1 MRRDGR
7 RPRGPTWRRRRRVHG
22 GFLDTLKKRVE
33 KFQRLGF
40 QEQDVIAK
48 VVISNPANY
57 QVLTESHDIAI
68 AWSAEL
74 ANQTVGPRTGPGRD
88 EAFWGAIRG
97 GPADAAR
104 HCFWSARLAS
114 KLGYNDALLL
124 VTTHE
129 MTTLE
134 DPKVTDPAKKARNVL
149 ESAMDMANNAV
160 GLQIGTKSANASD
173 DELKKAL
180 LEALDTVQLLVLDK
194 QSGGLVPS
202 RSIVP

>member
-1 MRRDGR
+1 MS
-7 RPRGPTWRRRRRVHG
+7 
-22 GFLDTLKKRVE
+22 GFLDTLKKRAE
-33 KFQRLGF
+33 KFQKLGF
-40 QEQDVIAK
+40 KEQAAIAK

-57 QVLTESHDIAI
+57 QVLTESHDIAM
-68 AWSAEL
+68 AWSVEL
-74 ANQTVGPRTGPGRD
+74 ATQAVGPRTGPERD
-88 EAFWGAIRG
+88 EAFQAVMRG

-129 MTTLE
+129 LTTLE
-134 DPKVTDPAKKARNVL
+134 DPKVTDPAEKARNVL

-173 DELKKAL
+173 DELKKAC
-180 LEALDTVQLLVLDK
+180 LEALDTGQLLVVDK